1 MAIPVL
7 VKLISSLMFIIL
19 LNKLTGRLPLS
30 LFGGTLLFAFWV
42 GFSVSEIITT
52 TYLRLFSLET
62 AGLLLLV
69 ALVILLS
76 LQMKATGVIEELV
89 LSIRG
94 TFSSRDSLAILPA
107 VIGLLPMPG
116 GALFSAPLLD
126 GFDDLP
132 SLAQEKKTLI
142 NYWFRHVWE
151 YAWPLYPG
159 IIVACSVAG
168 IELYQILLL
177 GLPISVAAI
186 LFGYW
191 FFLRGIGNETRPVA
205 RGRLML
211 GPFIPVM
218 TVILTYLMIQLLFPA
233 VSSFNRYLPMIIGLS
248 LALLVLNR
256 RRPLDLPT
264 WWSLVTAKNIYKML
278 LIILMVRIYGA
289 FIEAD
294 LEGLSVVAHMAR
306 ELGSAGIPTLP
317 LIMAVPFLAGLT
329 MGVSVGFAGAA
340 IPVVVALL
348 GSSPSFGTL
357 AGSILFAYA
366 CGFMGTMLSPLH
378 VCMIVTCEYY
388 RTDLNRSFRAIIPPA
403 IGIMAFTFLYMQI
416 LILLFPA

>member
-7 VKLISSLMFIIL
+7 VKLISSLLIIIL

-30 LFGGTLLFAFWV
+30 LFGGTMLFAFWV
-42 GFSVSEIITT
+42 GFSLNEIIITV
-52 TYLRLFSLET
+52 YLRLFSLET

-76 LQMKATGVIEELV
+76 LQMKETGLIQELV
-89 LSIRG
+89 SSVRG
-94 TFSSRDSLAILPA
+94 TFSSRNSLAILPA

-132 SLAQEKKTLI
+132 TLAQEKKTVI

-159 IIVACSVAG
+159 IIVACSVAS
-168 IELYQILLL
+168 IELWQILLL
-177 GLPISVAAI
+177 GLPISLAAI

-191 FFLRGIGNETRPVA
+191 FFLRGIGKEFRPVNK
-205 RGRLML
+205 RSPRI

-218 TVILTYLMIQLLFPA
+218 TVIFSYLVIQLLFPA
-233 VSSFNRYLPMIIGLS
+233 VSTFNRYLPMIIGLI
-248 LALLVLNR
+248 LALFVLNR
-256 RRPLDLPT
+256 KKPLTLKT
-264 WWSLVTAKNIYKML
+264 WWSLATSKNIYKML
-278 LIILMVRIYGA
+278 LIILMVRMYGA

-294 LEGLSVVAHMAR
+294 LEGLSVVAHMAE
-306 ELGSAGIPTLP
+306 ELRSAGIPSLP

-340 IPVVVALL
+340 IPVVVAIL

-388 RTDLNRSFRAIIPPA
+388 RTDLSRSFRAIIPPA

-416 LILLFPA
+416 LIRLF